1 MGNYLDN
8 YRKRNLGATNT
19 ILEREREEMISE
31 FDDYLNNHALTSH
44 VVHYTKPNELPNL
57 ETNETERMAIIDV
70 ANNDKTSLDEKYLL
84 CRNSCKVD
92 VGSYI
97 NFMDNWYIVQFE
109 EVKPTKTHKKF
120 TLKKCNNI
128 IKFGYKGEVV
138 EIPANIVSLT
148 LYSKGEKDY
157 RYLTISD
164 SKIRVFVGAN
174 EITEAMIKGY
184 RIKTVDGFYKLTHVN
199 KSDYTR
205 TSKYVAGM
213 IAWMAIETT
222 DLPEDTDDVAYNPF
236 ADAEVTEG
244 IFGKD
249 FINMGEENTYTV
261 DYKGE
266 VEFTLDKKYSDTSI
280 MSQGNNEC
288 IIYQDVNF
296 DVVGDMVTLIARDK
310 NTNKTIDIISI
321 TIRGN

>member
-1 MGNYLDN
+1 MGSYLDN

-97 NFMDNWYIVQFE
+97 NFMNNWYIVQFE

-128 IKFGYKGEVV
+128 IKFGY
-138 EIPANIVSLT
+138 
-148 LYSKGEKDY
+148 KGEKDY

-249 FINMGEENTYTV
+249 FINMGEENTYRV

-266 VEFTLDKKYSDTSI
+266 VEFALDKKYSDTSI